1 MMAAHLPVLNLILA
15 FSTIINTSAIIQYF
29 SINLFIRNLIYEDRV
44 SFFRLSW
51 NEHVCILLYANN
63 ETSGEKQQT
72 TPIKENKYIVDQKLK
87 DYDDTSFTE
96 LVRC

>member
-1 MMAAHLPVLNLILA
+1 MKQV
-15 FSTIINTSAIIQYF
+15 
-29 SINLFIRNLIYEDRV
+29 V
-44 SFFRLSW
+44 K
-51 NEHVCILLYANN
+51 
-63 ETSGEKQQT
+63 KQQT